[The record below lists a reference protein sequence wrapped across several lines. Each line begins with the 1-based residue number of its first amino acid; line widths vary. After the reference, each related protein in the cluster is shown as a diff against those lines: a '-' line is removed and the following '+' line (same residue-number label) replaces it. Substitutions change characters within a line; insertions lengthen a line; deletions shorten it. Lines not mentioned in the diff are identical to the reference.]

1 MTQEDINEVIWN
13 SLTTWRKEQIIAQNE
28 EDKLNQIG
36 GTHEFCI

>member
-28 EDKLNQIG
+28 EDEQKA
-36 GTHEFCI
+36 EE